1 MRPFFV
7 DSYALTAWYDYS
19 SSVRRKDLSPLDI
32 HQDCSTAPVSLQL
45 LERSELSAHEAH
57 LKLCV
62 HVLHR
67 CEMISNTLPEHT
79 VLLHQLWDSSV

>member
-1 MRPFFV
+1 MGATTELNMGNSLDETLFV

-19 SSVRRKDLSPLDI
+19 SSVRRKDLSPHNI
-32 HQDCSTAPVSLQL
+32 HQDCSTALVSLQL

-62 HVLHR
+62 HVLHKG
-67 CEMISNTLPEHT
+67 EMI
-79 VLLHQLWDSSV
+79 